1 VHRAIPGIAVILH
14 VIGKLPPKIGIHAAL
29 STAPAARNASQ
40 ANASEPNASGQ
51 IAATITRPRFIK
63 LAPIRHAVVL
73 KLGIRPKS
81 KEVKRAAVMSQ
92 IAHRMVQDAASPWKS

>member
-40 ANASEPNASGQ
+40 PNASGQ

-81 KEVKRAAVMSQ
+81 KAVKRAAVMSQ